1 MKKKCSNLSLTLD
14 YVYNLDDSSTLDL
27 FTPFNDQ
34 LSKGPYSLVLCLYYG
49 KSHCVSSITIEINGV
64 NGVNGKELSID
75 SKTNDD
81 YQNRKYNILL
91 RSIIIIISNY
101 LSKDIKYI
109 KSIAINPSSAYI
121 LMQHFGGELFYDG
134 DDSGNVQFLEFS
146 EKKGMSLYNPDTE
159 YKKLFELYEDEYSA
173 LTIKVE
179 LNPENIQKAYQ
190 KFDDLLVGE
199 IQITC

>member
-1 MKKKCSNLSLTLD
+1 
-14 YVYNLDDSSTLDL
+14 
-27 FTPFNDQ
+27 
-34 LSKGPYSLVLCLYYG
+34 
-49 KSHCVSSITIEINGV
+49 
-64 NGVNGKELSID
+64 
-75 SKTNDD
+75 
-81 YQNRKYNILL
+81 
-91 RSIIIIISNY
+91 
-101 LSKDIKYI
+101 
-109 KSIAINPSSAYI
+109 
-121 LMQHFGGELFYDG
+121 MQHFGGELFYDG